1 MVGFLRQDPKRTW
14 PLHVSQSLFCVHAE
28 HTKAPFADAHR
39 YAALTRPARSR
50 LVCNYRSDGEIS
62 DDDLLYV

>member
-1 MVGFLRQDPKRTW
+1 LAATC
-14 PLHVSQSLFCVHAE
+14 LTSLFCVHAE